1 MNDAKFYPFDLTDLN
16 MEYENFISEI
26 CKQYKVHYRSSER
39 VYREV
44 IQAHVLAL
52 LNERTY
58 SMFNSIADD
67 WKSMII
73 DMLFPNQFHNNMVYD
88 YELER
93 YLREDEVIS
102 RIANFDRNFERLNS
116 LLSQMLREAIDQN
129 DPMFTIW
136 AVEYG
141 QPILRVEAVGDYRI
155 EQWHKDYGVSRSTT
169 RETLTIDLD
178 KLSTF
183 VKRVI
188 NFRGL
193 AGVIQGTK
201 KADILAEIIRN
212 CVSYFLSNK
221 ANHQRA
227 ALDTLAL
234 ICSNEDMILAQIKHF
249 FDLEFK
255 MGIEHVAN
263 FSSISYF
270 TVYGNSVVIHFDSRI
285 RQSRTVLERAELEA
299 KVAENNMDYVPLRQR

>member
-1 MNDAKFYPFDLTDLN
+1 MNDAKFYPFDLSDLN

-26 CKQYKVHYRSSER
+26 CKQYKVHYRSSQR

-67 WKSMII
+67 WKAMII

-88 YELER
+88 PELER
-93 YLREDEVIS
+93 YLREDEIIN
-102 RIANFDRNFERLNS
+102 RIASFDRNFERLNN
-116 LLSQMLREAIDQN
+116 LLSQMLREALDQN

-136 AVEYG
+136 AVEYVE
-141 QPILRVEAVGDYRI
+141 PILKVEAVGDYRI

-183 VKRVI
+183 VKKYI

-193 AGVIQGTK
+193 PSVIQGTK
-201 KADILAEIIRN
+201 KADLLSEIIRN
-212 CVSYFLSNK
+212 CVSYFLSSK
-221 ANHQRA
+221 ASHQRT
-227 ALDTLAL
+227 ALDTLGL
-234 ICSNEDMILAQIKHF
+234 VCSNEDVALSQIKYF

-285 RQSRTVLERAELEA
+285 KQSRSVLERSELEA